1 MGMGVA
7 VGVRIVDGWAMEFG
21 ESAGAAALVP
31 DVASTRGFRPFGREW
46 LEGSLWGR
54 FEAMVAEHGECV
66 AVVDGGRR
74 MSYGEL
80 HAAAKLVARGL
91 LGGGT
96 RLDVPIGLFLE
107 QGLDFIVGVFG
118 VLAAGG
124 CYAPLDLRNPEARN
138 AAIRES
144 LGMEIVISQG
154 ALLARGDL
162 TGVARVLVLDEILNR
177 KVDDGF
183 ELPEVLGGDR
193 LAQVLH
199 TSGTTGTPKGVMQT
213 HRTLLHNAMVHINSF
228 RMGVGDRASLV
239 YPIGVYGG
247 NRDLFNALLSG
258 ASIHR
263 YALDVLGLG
272 PLAGWLVVDRITVL
286 CCVATVFR
294 QFARVLDGVEFGDLR
309 LIKVGGEAVYRA
321 DLELFQRHFGDGCLL
336 SCGLGATEIGAALQV
351 FSGKRCALPEVK
363 GPCGFPV
370 EDVEVE
376 LVDDEGRVVDDGEVG
391 EIAVTSGYLSPGYW
405 GRDDLTKRSFRERGD
420 GRKTYLTG
428 DLGRK
433 QGDGQMVHLGRKDQ
447 QVKIHGNR
455 VELPEIEARL
465 TGCDFLKE
473 SVVTTVVEGDGQA
486 RLVLCAVAEA
496 GMDERGLLG
505 KVRGHLSSRLPGYMV
520 PTRVILLDKLP
531 QLPNGKPDRV
541 ALRELAAE
549 AGECVGVLND
559 GVRDGIES
567 ELCRMWCEVTRRS
580 GVGVDDDLMLCG
592 GDSLALM
599 QFLVRVE
606 RDFGRRLDLPGLMR
620 MPTISMVARHLSDGA
635 EGGLAESLLVSE
647 DGNWPRLSVVPIR
660 VKGSKPPLYLVAPAG
675 GCVLP
680 YFALAHELGEDQP
693 VYGLEVYLPFKER
706 QSGLDIRKIGEA
718 FAEAIQRMQPSGGLV
733 LGGWSFGGFVALD
746 MVSRLERAGREVLKL
761 VVLDS
766 DYHLP
771 GREKNL
777 KTFFKSLS
785 MLGQLLAES
794 RGHLGDGLSA
804 RISKWFSKSGRK
816 AAGEVEAIAKRS
828 SSLVA
833 PITSLDVVLML
844 GRFMIAIENHRMP
857 GVATDLVVLHPV
869 STTVDSAMAWK
880 GVTKGRVDCRLIP
893 GNHITLLDRENL
905 PEVAKVIREAV
916 L

>member
-1 MGMGVA
+1 MGMGIA
-7 VGVRIVDGWAMEFG
+7 VGVRIGDDRAMEFD
-21 ESAGAAALVP
+21 ETAGAAALMP

-46 LEGSLWGR
+46 VEGSLWGR

-74 MSYGEL
+74 MSYREL
-80 HAAAKLVARGL
+80 HAAARWVARVL
-91 LGGGT
+91 LDGGM
-96 RLDVPIGLFLE
+96 RVDVPIGLFLE

-144 LGMEIVISQG
+144 LGMEMVISQG
-154 ALLARGDL
+154 ALLVRGDL
-162 TGVARVLVLDEILNR
+162 TGVARILVLDEILNT
-177 KVDDGF
+177 KVDDDF
-183 ELPEVLGGDR
+183 ELPDAAGGDR
-193 LAQVLH
+193 LAQILH

-272 PLAGWLVVDRITVL
+272 SLAGWLVEERITVL

-294 QFARVLDGVEFGDLR
+294 QFARALDGVEFGDLR

-363 GPCGFPV
+363 GSCGFPV
-370 EDVEVE
+370 EDVEVD
-376 LVDDEGRVVDDGEVG
+376 LLDDEGRVVDDGEEG
-391 EIAVTSGYLSPGYW
+391 EIAVTSEYLSPGYW
-405 GRDDLTKRSFRERGD
+405 GRDDLTKRSFREKGG

-428 DLGRK
+428 DLGRR
-433 QGDGQMVHLGRKDQ
+433 QGDGQILHLGRKDQ

-465 TGCDFLKE
+465 KDCDFLKE
-473 SVVTTVVEGDGQA
+473 SVVTTLVEGDGQA
-486 RLVLCAVAEA
+486 RLVLCAVAED
-496 GMDERGLLG
+496 GMDERELLG
-505 KVRGHLSSRLPGYMV
+505 KVRGHLSSRLPGYMI
-520 PTRVILLDKLP
+520 PSRVILLEQLP
-531 QLPNGKPDRV
+531 QLSNGKPDRV
-541 ALRELAAE
+541 ALQKM
-549 AGECVGVLND
+549 AGGVGD
-559 GVRDGIES
+559 GGAISSDGEQEGIEAR
-567 ELCRMWCEVTRRS
+567 LCRIWCDVTRRS

-620 MPTISMVARHLSDGA
+620 IPTISMVARYLSDGSVG
-635 EGGLAESLLVSE
+635 ELAESLLVSDE
-647 DGNWPRLSVVPIR
+647 GEWPRLALVPIR
-660 VKGSKPPLYLVAPAG
+660 VTGNKPPLYLAAPAG

-706 QSGLDIRKIGEA
+706 QSGLDIGKIGEA
-718 FAEAIQRMQPSGGLV
+718 FATAIQRMQPSGGMI

-746 MVSRLERAGREVLKL
+746 IVSRLERAGREVLKL

-785 MLGQLLAES
+785 MLVQLLVES
-794 RGHLGDGLSA
+794 RDHLSNGLGA
-804 RISKWFSKSGRK
+804 RISKWFSRGGRM
-816 AAGEVEAIAKRS
+816 AAGEVEAIAERS
-828 SSLVA
+828 GSLVA

-844 GRFMIAIENHRMP
+844 GRFMVAIENHRMP
-857 GVATDLVVLHPV
+857 GVVADLVVLHPV
-869 STTVDSAMAWK
+869 STVVECAMAWK

-905 PEVAKVIREAV
+905 PEVAKVMREAV